1 MTLWP
6 YKYCIKQEPLY
17 SQIYN
22 LDQELETTGLKAM
35 KVIRNYFVLFVLL
48 DMTLPG
54 VESKLTLE
62 IKDIRSKQNLLHEII
77 QKLANEGVNCLN
89 HLVERTGETFLL
101 NMPIVIIK

>member
-22 LDQELETTGLKAM
+22 LYQELETTGLKAL
-35 KVIRNYFVLFVLL
+35 KVIRNYFLLFVLL

-54 VESKLTLE
+54 VESRLTLE
-62 IKDIRSKQNLLHEII
+62 IKDKRSKQNLLHEII
-77 QKLANEGVNCLN
+77 EKLANEDVNCLN
-89 HLVERTGETFLL
+89 HFVEKTGETFLL